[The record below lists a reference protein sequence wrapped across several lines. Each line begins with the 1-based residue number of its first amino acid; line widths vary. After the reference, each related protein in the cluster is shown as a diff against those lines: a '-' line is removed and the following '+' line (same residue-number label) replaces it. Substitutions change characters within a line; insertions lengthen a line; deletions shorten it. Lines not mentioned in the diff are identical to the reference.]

1 MNKRGLS
8 LSLNFVIEL
17 IIAVICVLIL
27 YMLAFALWSIVF
39 PNQNELNQAKGQLNT
54 LYQEISNIPFES
66 KIDFVLVAPGGWH
79 LVSFGKE
86 PSPIKV
92 QELCKNEN
100 CLCICRKGLITID
113 CAKKAVCRVIDKP
126 FLENGEYV
134 NIEIMSK
141 IEITN
146 KGESYDIVKK

>member
-8 LSLNFVIEL
+8 LSLNTVIEM
-17 IIAVICVLIL
+17 IIALICVLIL
-27 YMLAFALWSIVF
+27 FTLSFALWSIVF

-54 LYQEISNIPFES
+54 LNQEILAIPLES

-79 LVSFGKE
+79 IVSFGKE
-86 PSPIKV
+86 PSSIKV

-100 CLCICRKGLITID
+100 CLCICRKGLIAID
-113 CAKKAVCRVIDKP
+113 CVKKAVCKVIDKP
-126 FLENGEYV
+126 FLENKLNV
-134 NIEIMSK
+134 NVKIMSK

-146 KGESYDIVKK
+146 RGEFYEIIKK